1 MLLGAVGLLVWS
13 SAWFPGLYFG
23 LLALQVG
30 LLLASLDQPP
40 RWGRT
45 WRGLLLLGGLGL
57 GVDFLLRALGLP
69 LPSRAG
75 HLVALGLGVLLG
87 GGVVRWLYPRL
98 APKGPVRAL
107 AVVLPL
113 LALTNSGL
121 LFLATQERL
130 DRLVLGFL
138 LQVISAGPLLA
149 FYLEALQ
156 HQRRSASIESVY
168 AALLDTVAALPHR
181 SEAELWSRLLASA
194 VQVVPGAQAGSIRLR
209 QGADFVF
216 VAQQGFDE
224 GVLGLRSSA
233 HEAMA
238 WHGDPLQWRRGQPRI
253 ANHADLQRIW
263 ATQAANCRLYERLN
277 RASHQ
282 RIQQIRSTL
291 CVPIPLGDEVMA
303 EINLDAFHDR
313 AFDHR
318 SIEVARQYAQQVRA
332 LLAVHRQQ
340 SELEARVRE
349 LEVIEALSGA
359 LRGLKG
365 TSEITRRLVY
375 ETIRLMNSE
384 HAALLLLDPDGEQ
397 QRCYAAAGMFLEI
410 KDTLVPR
417 GWGLGWA
424 AIETR
429 APIWLDQ
436 AHLDQRAY
444 GQFRHPPEAYSEIVI
459 PLLNSQGQPL
469 GVLISARNGE
479 RAYLERDV
487 RLLQIIGNIAANTLE
502 RVRANESLEAE
513 IAEKT
518 ALLELSQMLGGN
530 DAALL
535 PAAMEK
541 IRQMGHA
548 DAIALG
554 VQEPDGYHL
563 RWLTGHL
570 GAEAKEFL
578 QKPLPLEHPLVNLIP
593 IEKAF
598 RVGDTAAHPLLK
610 PYARV
615 GIRGLYL
622 RTVVHEPEL
631 KVVLALMRLEP
642 SPGWGPAEDR
652 LLEGAAQILGA
663 LLLRLERTR
672 QLETAYEGAL
682 RAIGLALEARDRETA
697 GHTDRVAALVE
708 QLGRALGL
716 SEAEL
721 RDLRWGAYLHDVG
734 KLALSDAI
742 LLKPD
747 KLTPEEF
754 CTMRTHTHLGDDLVR
769 NLPFV
774 PLAARQIVRHHH
786 ERWDGRGYPDGLAGE
801 DIPLAARIFAVCAVF
816 DALCSHR
823 PYKTALSPEQAAQE
837 LWRSAQSGHL
847 DQNLVKVFLET
858 QGLEAATSQAAD

>member
-518 ALLELSQMLGGN
+518 ALLELSQMLG
-530 DAALL
+530 A
-535 PAAMEK
+535 
-541 IRQMGHA
+541 
-548 DAIALG
+548 
-554 VQEPDGYHL
+554 
-563 RWLTGHL
+563 
-570 GAEAKEFL
+570 
-578 QKPLPLEHPLVNLIP
+578 
-593 IEKAF
+593 
-598 RVGDTAAHPLLK
+598 
-610 PYARV
+610 
-615 GIRGLYL
+615 
-622 RTVVHEPEL
+622 
-631 KVVLALMRLEP
+631 
-642 SPGWGPAEDR
+642 
-652 LLEGAAQILGA
+652 
-663 LLLRLERTR
+663 
-672 QLETAYEGAL
+672 
-682 RAIGLALEARDRETA
+682 
-697 GHTDRVAALVE
+697 
-708 QLGRALGL
+708 
-716 SEAEL
+716 
-721 RDLRWGAYLHDVG
+721 
-734 KLALSDAI
+734 
-742 LLKPD
+742 
-747 KLTPEEF
+747 
-754 CTMRTHTHLGDDLVR
+754 TMRPCCLR
-769 NLPFV
+769 RWRKF
-774 PLAARQIVRHHH
+774 ARWVTPTRSPWGC
-786 ERWDGRGYPDGLAGE
+786 RSRMDTTCAG
-801 DIPLAARIFAVCAVF
+801 
-816 DALCSHR
+816 
-823 PYKTALSPEQAAQE
+823 
-837 LWRSAQSGHL
+837 
-847 DQNLVKVFLET
+847 
-858 QGLEAATSQAAD
+858 